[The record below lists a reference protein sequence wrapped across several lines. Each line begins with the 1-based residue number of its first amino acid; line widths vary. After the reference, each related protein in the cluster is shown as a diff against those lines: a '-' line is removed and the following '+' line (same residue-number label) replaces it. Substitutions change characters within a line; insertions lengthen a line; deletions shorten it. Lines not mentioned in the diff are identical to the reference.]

1 MVWALCGLIIVIIG
15 LAVLAASGKFG
26 QVPAVVDD
34 RPVPDLPEGEVS
46 ADDLRSV
53 RFAVVPRGYSMRQV
67 DQLLDRMA
75 AQLEEAHKGDSTDLQ
90 DHSSNG
96 TGPDTE

>member
-1 MVWALCGLIIVIIG
+1 MVWALCGLVIVIIG

-34 RPVPDLPEGEVS
+34 RPVPDLPEGDLS
-46 ADDLRSV
+46 ADDLRSA
-53 RFAVVPRGYSMRQV
+53 RFAVVPRGYSMSQV

-75 AQLEEAHKGDSTDLQ
+75 AQVEASQKEGSADSEERIF
-90 DHSSNG
+90 NG
-96 TGPDTE
+96 KAPDTE

>member
-1 MVWALCGLIIVIIG
+1 MVWVLCGLVIVIIG

-34 RPVPDLPEGEVS
+34 RPAPDLPEGDLS

-53 RFAVVPRGYSMRQV
+53 RFPVVARGYSMSEV
-67 DQLLDRMA
+67 DDLLDRLQ
-75 AQLEEAHKGDSTDLQ
+75 AQLEAAEKKDSMTSEGHIANEKD
-90 DHSSNG
+90 S
-96 TGPDTE
+96 DTE